1 MFCYLQYFRALCK
14 TVPYCS
20 DIIGIVD
27 LELGVF
33 VPYSSSSAT
42 DFDIQCTLFTNLTA
56 VD

>member
-1 MFCYLQYFRALCK
+1 MFCYLQYFHALCK

-33 VPYSSSSAT
+33 LY
-42 DFDIQCTLFTNLTA
+42 CTILLLQVLIFRVHCSLT
-56 VD
+56 